1 MGSLFFN
8 TVAWMHVPKVIQ
20 FTENLLFFD
29 VAARVA
35 AEWGLTH
42 AARQTAHM
50 PAQVVNLQRGP
61 EKWAEVN
68 QEGFQGKRPGLECEL
83 LKQPRIKK
91 WRNNKEKQYP
101 SSKIKKREKSTKD
114 NKRAVGVFTFNK
126 YLSTISSLQLAHTAL
141 PNSGAIA
148 CSDDASSSKTSTG
161 APWRDQTCGERT
173 LRTGTRPTSTARS
186 GWLPLLLLL
195 HVWAPTCYITKLKKT
210 KPLRWFRLSAQLAS
224 SICGE

>member
-101 SSKIKKREKSTKD
+101 SSKIKKKREKSKMARKTIKELSVFLPLI
-114 NKRAVGVFTFNK
+114 NIYPRFPRCSWRTQLCPTAGPSPAATTRPHPKPPPARPEGIRPAV
-126 YLSTISSLQLAHTAL
+126 SAL
-141 PNSGAIA
+141 YAQGRVQPPQPAAAGYHCYCYYTCEPPPVTSPNSR
-148 CSDDASSSKTSTG
+148 K
-161 APWRDQTCGERT
+161 PNH
-173 LRTGTRPTSTARS
+173 S
-186 GWLPLLLLL
+186 GGFGSLLN
-195 HVWAPTCYITKLKKT
+195 
-210 KPLRWFRLSAQLAS
+210 
-224 SICGE
+224 